1 MHKNITV
8 ARVMEVIVTEVKVV
22 VDMAVVNHMAD
33 MESKEVMV
41 DQAMVVMRADTEDQA
56 MVEMM
61 IAAMVAH

>member
-1 MHKNITV
+1 
-8 ARVMEVIVTEVKVV
+8 
-22 VDMAVVNHMAD
+22 
-33 MESKEVMV
+33 V